1 MTLSE
6 IAQLLKA
13 CAQADPMFT
22 FSEDKAA
29 AWTAIIPEQV
39 TLEAGM
45 KAVVQHYRVETRQ
58 MMPAD
63 VVAFWKR
70 YRESVQNHVQNHVQG
85 DCVEATEMPESFKQK
100 MRKIGLMP

>member
-13 CAQADPMFT
+13 CAQADAMFT

-70 YRESVQNHVQNHVQG
+70 YRESVQNYVQG
-85 DCVEATEMPESFKQK
+85 DRVEATEMPESFKQQ

>member
-1 MTLSE
+1 
-6 IAQLLKA
+6 
-13 CAQADPMFT
+13 MFT

-70 YRESVQNHVQNHVQG
+70 YRESVQDPVQG
-85 DCVEATEMPESFKQK
+85 DRIEATEMPESFKQQMK
-100 MRKIGLMP
+100 QIGLIR

>member
-1 MTLSE
+1 
-6 IAQLLKA
+6 
-13 CAQADPMFT
+13 MFT

-70 YRESVQNHVQNHVQG
+70 YRDSVQNHVQG
-85 DCVEATEMPESFKQK
+85 DRFEATEMPESFKQQ